1 MLGSKSWR
9 KDMSEQHKRLN
20 VIEVNGIKVHAYHGC
35 LEEEARIGGEYV
47 VDVSLYT
54 NFSKAAETDDLEKT
68 LDYVKVNDIVVKEM
82 KVRSRLI
89 EHVGNRIL
97 QELKREFAPLEKIQV
112 RVTKVN
118 PPINGSVDN
127 VRVLLTG

>member
-1 MLGSKSWR
+1 MN
-9 KDMSEQHKRLN
+9 EHHKRVN

-47 VDVSLYT
+47 VDVALHT
-54 NFSKAAETDDLEKT
+54 NFRKAAESDELDKT

-82 KVRSRLI
+82 KVRSKLI

-97 QELKREFAPLEKIQV
+97 EQLQKEFAPLERIEV
-112 RVTKVN
+112 RVTKVK

-127 VRVLLTG
+127 VRVILTA

>member
-1 MLGSKSWR
+1 MN
-9 KDMSEQHKRLN
+9 EHHKRVN

-47 VDVSLYT
+47 VDVALHT
-54 NFSKAAETDDLEKT
+54 NFRKAAESDELDKT
-68 LDYVKVNDIVVKEM
+68 LDYVKVNEIVVKEM
-82 KVRSRLI
+82 KVRSKLI

-97 QELKREFAPLEKIQV
+97 EQLQKEFAPLERIEV
-112 RVTKVN
+112 RVTKVK

-127 VRVLLTG
+127 VRVILTA

>member
-1 MLGSKSWR
+1 MN
-9 KDMSEQHKRLN
+9 EHHKRVN
-20 VIEVNGIKVHAYHGC
+20 IIEVNGIKVHAYHGC

-47 VDVSLYT
+47 VDVALHT
-54 NFSKAAETDDLEKT
+54 NFRKAAESDELERT

-82 KVRSRLI
+82 KVRSKLI

-97 QELKREFAPLEKIQV
+97 EQLQKEFAPLERIEV
-112 RVTKVN
+112 RVTKVK

-127 VRVLLTG
+127 VRVVLTA